1 MGVPEGNRWVSH
13 VAVDGS
19 GGEGG
24 AEVED
29 GGNNEGKKDKG
40 GEKRVTRRISR
51 VLRLGTGKSIVLE
64 KSNWRMQAVAREA
77 RSDW

>member
-1 MGVPEGNRWVSH
+1 MDVTDGDRWVSH
-13 VAVDGS
+13 VAIDGS

-29 GGNNEGKKDKG
+29 GGNNEGKKGKG
-40 GEKRVTRRISR
+40 EEKRVTRRISR

-64 KSNWRMQAVAREA
+64 KSNWKMQAVAREA